1 MMETSQR
8 LETLNFSSKLL
19 TWWDSNGRRF
29 LWRET
34 DDLYAI
40 FLSEILLHR
49 TRAEQVLPVYVRF
62 IEEFPTLDD
71 LSNAE
76 LDLVTHILQP
86 IGLRWRTTLLVKA
99 VKLMVSKHAGKIPSK
114 MTDLKSLPGV
124 SDYIASAIS
133 CFGYGNPEVLLDTN
147 IVRVLGRLFN
157 QKVTDSSRRSA
168 RFSKLANELL
178 DRTHPKEF
186 NYAMI
191 DLAAL
196 ICKPRR
202 PHCDICPVK
211 CCCLFVSSDNSR
223 AQNNK

>member
-99 VKLMVSKHAGKIPSK
+99 VKLMVSKHAGKIPSFPIA
-114 MTDLKSLPGV
+114 MNLRLREENDFDSLPR
-124 SDYIASAIS
+124 YLRQFI
-133 CFGYGNPEVLLDTN
+133 
-147 IVRVLGRLFN
+147 LF
-157 QKVTDSSRRSA
+157 
-168 RFSKLANELL
+168 
-178 DRTHPKEF
+178 
-186 NYAMI
+186 I
-191 DLAAL
+191 G
-196 ICKPRR
+196 
-202 PHCDICPVK
+202 
-211 CCCLFVSSDNSR
+211 
-223 AQNNK
+223 